1 MGRLS
6 TVLRQA
12 LVVAAGVLVGSAS
25 GADDPRQSYL
35 DGLRAYERH
44 NWQQAARLLRQAITR
59 RPEEASRARLV
70 GAMPEPYLPHAYLGL
85 ALYRVKLC
93 GEAAEAFRAT
103 LAQQAVETVPGVA
116 AEVKAAA
123 AHCAALG
130 AADQALAEAESGW
143 ELLEPVLKVAV
154 ASEPSAS
161 ELSPRHHETLAAL
174 ARGREAL
181 AEAKSGWQPAVAER
195 ARVLAVAAV
204 DGFSRLG
211 SELHGRRTTAQV
223 GAARARLEQTI
234 REALSLEQTDTEQGQ
249 ARRALASLAA
259 ERSQAQTEL
268 RSEDLSALVAA
279 AEQLG
284 EAMAS
289 TRRSLE
295 APVPSLPGVEAPPVT
310 AVTAPP
316 APKAPDLEELP
327 TSLRTAMEAYFAADY
342 VRAAEL
348 LAAFTAPAVSPD
360 TGAAARV
367 RLFVAL
373 FRAAARYALYLLSGE
388 EDPSLRE
395 AAAADLKIARQQ
407 DPAFSPHPD
416 FFSPRFVAFFRDH
429 P

>member
-1 MGRLS
+1 MGKLA

-12 LVVAAGVLVGSAS
+12 LVVGAGLMVCSAA

-35 DGLRAYERH
+35 DGLRAYEQRD
-44 NWQQAARLLRQAITR
+44 WQQAARLLRQTITR

-70 GAMPEPYLPHAYLGL
+70 GAMPQPYLPHAYLGL
-85 ALYRVKLC
+85 ALYRVKQC
-93 GEAAEAFRAT
+93 GEAAEAFRET
-103 LAQQAVETVPGVA
+103 LAQQTVETVPEVA
-116 AEVKAAA
+116 AEVKVAA

-130 AADQALAEAESGW
+130 AAGQAMAEAELSRGV
-143 ELLEPVLKVAV
+143 LEPAFKEAL
-154 ASEPSAS
+154 ASEPPES
-161 ELSPRHHETLAAL
+161 ELSARHYEALAAL

-195 ARVLAVAAV
+195 ARSLAVAAV

-223 GAARARLEQTI
+223 GAARTRLEQAI
-234 REALSLEQTDTEQGQ
+234 GEALSLEQHDTDQGQ

-259 ERSQAQTEL
+259 ERSQAQTQL
-268 RSEDLSALVAA
+268 RSEDLSALAAA

-295 APVPSLPGVEAPPVT
+295 APAPSLPGIEAPPVT

-316 APKAPDLEELP
+316 ALKAPDQEQLP
-327 TSLRTAMEAYFAADY
+327 APLRTAMEAYFAADY
-342 VRAAEL
+342 VRAVEL
-348 LAAFTAPAVSPD
+348 LEAFTAPPASPVR
-360 TGAAARV
+360 GAASRAP
-367 RLFVAL
+367 LFAAL
-373 FRAAARYALYLLSGE
+373 FRSAARYALYLLSGE
-388 EDPSLRE
+388 EDPSLLE